1 MCLKREGEGERQ
13 LHYKSVVL
21 RLERRR
27 GLLCFEGGKKNK
39 KKQEREKKFVTSFLP
54 SRSTK
59 TKAKVYFVYLQH
71 TRSLFITTRS
81 LARYYTQT
89 DTCATNLS
97 LSLATAE
104 NQHYYHHYHH
114 RSIEEHEGGSDVFF
128 PKHTLMCPPC
138 SNILKNTAWKPKE
151 CAASTPLT
159 LSW

>member
-1 MCLKREGEGERQ
+1 MGEAITC
-13 LHYKSVVL
+13 KFVVL

-27 GLLCFEGGKKNK
+27 GCKGGKGGKKTK
-39 KKQEREKKFVTSFLP
+39 KTRERKSFTHPSFLP
-54 SRSTK
+54 SFSFHENEGK
-59 TKAKVYFVYLQH
+59 SQLC
-71 TRSLFITTRS
+71 LPTTYALVIYYNS
-81 LARYYTQT
+81 LARYYYTQT
-89 DTCATNLS
+89 DTFATNLS

-114 RSIEEHEGGSDVFF
+114 RSIEEHEGGSDAFF

>member
-1 MCLKREGEGERQ
+1 M
-13 LHYKSVVL
+13 
-21 RLERRR
+21 RLENT
-27 GLLCFEGGKKNK
+27 GEAAKKGGGGKKQK
-39 KKQEREKKFVTSFLP
+39 KKKTRERERERERCHGCPSFSFP
-54 SRSTK
+54 E
-59 TKAKVYFVYLQH
+59 TKAKVYLLCLKYVLVIYYN
-71 TRSLFITTRS
+71 S
-81 LARYYTQT
+81 LARYTHARARAF
-89 DTCATNLS
+89 ATNLS
-97 LSLATAE
+97 LSTAE

>member
-1 MCLKREGEGERQ
+1 MGETITTNLWFCGWRGGEACSAS
-13 LHYKSVVL
+13 KA
-21 RLERRR
+21 
-27 GLLCFEGGKKNK
+27 GKKTK
-39 KKQEREKKFVTSFLP
+39 KTREREKKVSHILPSFLLVP
-54 SRSTK
+54 RK
-59 TKAKVYFVYLQH
+59 RRQ
-71 TRSLFITTRS
+71 SLLCLPTTYALVIYYNS
-81 LARYYTQT
+81 LARYYTHT
-89 DTCATNLS
+89 DTCATNLSLSLS

>member
-1 MCLKREGEGERQ
+1 MGEAIT
-13 LHYKSVVL
+13 YKSVVL

-27 GLLCFEGGKKNK
+27 GLLSVKGGKKNK
-39 KKQEREKKFVTSFLP
+39 KKQEREKKLSHIFPSFLLVP
-54 SRSTK
+54 RKRRQKSTLS
-59 TKAKVYFVYLQH
+59 TYNIRARYLLQLA
-71 TRSLFITTRS
+71 RSLLHTHRHVCYKS
-81 LARYYTQT
+81 
-89 DTCATNLS
+89 LS
-97 LSLATAE
+97 LSLSRARATAE

>member
-1 MCLKREGEGERQ
+1 MGETITANLWFCGWRAGERLQ
-13 LHYKSVVL
+13 K
-21 RLERRR
+21 R
-27 GLLCFEGGKKNK
+27 GVAGKNK
-39 KKQEREKKFVTSFLP
+39 KRKKRERERERERKMSRVSFLLVP
-54 SRSTK
+54 RNEGKSLLTLSKIRARYLLQLARS
-59 TKAKVYFVYLQH
+59 LH
-71 TRSLFITTRS
+71 TR
-81 LARYYTQT
+81 ARARAF
-89 DTCATNLS
+89 ATNLS
-97 LSLATAE
+97 LSTAE